1 MLNSPKHSFCLS
13 SSGRIRKSAF
23 LQVVFIGLALL
34 YSTTASGATKMPDF
48 ALPNILNE
56 NTISSSSF
64 EGKAL
69 LLTFFATWCP
79 PCMEE
84 VPTLIK
90 LQEKYGRADFSVIGF
105 SVDQG
110 GAAVVRKFVDK
121 KSINY
126 PVALADAR
134 TMQDFGGV
142 YGIPVSFLVNKEGNV
157 VKKYTGYIPQ
167 SVLEKD
173 LKKIL

>member
-1 MLNSPKHSFCLS
+1 MLNSQKHIFYFFN
-13 SSGRIRKSAF
+13 SGMIGRSAF

-34 YSTTASGATKMPDF
+34 YSTSASGATKMPDF
-48 ALPNILNE
+48 ALPNVLDE
-56 NTISSSSF
+56 KTISSSSF

-79 PCMEE
+79 PCVEE
-84 VPTLIK
+84 VPTLIN
-90 LQEKYGRADFSVIGF
+90 LQKKYGRGDFSVIGL

-110 GAAVVRKFVDK
+110 GAAIVRKFVK
-121 KSINY
+121 KESINY
-126 PVALADAR
+126 PVAQADAR

-142 YGIPVSFLVNKEGNV
+142 YGIPVSFLVNKKGNV
-157 VKKYTGYIPQ
+157 VKKYTGYVPQ